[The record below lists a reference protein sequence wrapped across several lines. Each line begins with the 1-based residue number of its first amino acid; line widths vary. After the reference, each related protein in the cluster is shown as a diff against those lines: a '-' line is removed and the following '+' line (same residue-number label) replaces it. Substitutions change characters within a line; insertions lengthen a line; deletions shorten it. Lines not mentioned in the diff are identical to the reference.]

1 MSNFTEMV
9 KKMSPKG
16 WVMLGGSLVLG
27 VAFLMIVMSMASK
40 PSYSTLEAGIDPA
53 QTGKITSTLASAGVS
68 YQLQNSG
75 TAIAV
80 NSSQTAQARVA
91 LATAGLLTNQQPG
104 FALMDKQQ
112 LGQSNFQQ
120 QVTYER
126 ALEGQLA
133 STIET
138 IDGISSAQVNLVI
151 PDSQDQLFSD
161 QSQAATASVL
171 LSGTSDLQSGAVRGI
186 AQLVASSVPGLSL
199 SKVTITG
206 SSGAEL
212 WPSNSSGNSGGGLPA
227 EESAEQKYDSSMSTE
242 VEAMLAQTLGA
253 GKAQVVVNATL
264 NANRAT
270 Q

>member
-53 QTGKITSTLASAGVS
+53 QTGKITSTLASAGIS
-68 YQLQNSG
+68 YQLPTSG
-75 TAIAV
+75 TRTAV

-104 FALMDKQQ
+104 FSLLDKQQ

-120 QVTYER
+120 QLTYQR

-133 STIET
+133 
-138 IDGISSAQVNLVI
+138 
-151 PDSQDQLFSD
+151 
-161 QSQAATASVL
+161 
-171 LSGTSDLQSGAVRGI
+171 
-186 AQLVASSVPGLSL
+186 
-199 SKVTITG
+199 
-206 SSGAEL
+206 
-212 WPSNSSGNSGGGLPA
+212 
-227 EESAEQKYDSSMSTE
+227 
-242 VEAMLAQTLGA
+242 QTLE
-253 GKAQVVVNATL
+253 TL
-264 NANRAT
+264 HGVPSP
-270 Q
+270 